1 MKEMGETQP
10 GGWSFGLLKDST
22 FFSQAFLLDSPIN
35 RVGRFYLAFSHLEP
49 SGENRQWGGGCES
62 RTVGC

>member
-1 MKEMGETQP
+1 MKHNP

-22 FFSQAFLLDSPIN
+22 FFSQTFLLDSPIN

-49 SGENRQWGGGCES
+49 SGENRQWGGGGCES